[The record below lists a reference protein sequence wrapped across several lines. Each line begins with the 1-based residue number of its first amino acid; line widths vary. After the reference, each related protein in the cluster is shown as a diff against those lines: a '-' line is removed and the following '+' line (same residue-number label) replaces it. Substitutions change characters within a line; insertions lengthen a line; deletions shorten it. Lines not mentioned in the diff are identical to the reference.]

1 MATYPSSAPNL
12 FAKAFPAT
20 KKDFR
25 SSRGALRKVEDLQF
39 NRTFVSQSTI
49 DKISKK

>member
-25 SSRGALRKVEDLQF
+25 SSRVALRKVHDFSSTQILSKL
-39 NRTFVSQSTI
+39 RTF
-49 DKISKK
+49 KN

>member
-12 FAKAFPAT
+12 FALAFPAT

-25 SSRGALRKVEDLQF
+25 SSRVALRKVQDLSSNQVCQNF
-39 NRTFVSQSTI
+39 ELS
-49 DKISKK
+49 KIKS